1 MQDLN
6 IKLASVIALKNEII
20 WNWKNRKGKKEFIT
34 DEDKELILKNLLE
47 ALINSIPQ
55 RKIQ

>member
-20 WNWKNRKGKKEFIT
+20 WNWKNRKGKNTGRRNDLCQLCGWYKKTLNKQGF
-34 DEDKELILKNLLE
+34 K
-47 ALINSIPQ
+47 
-55 RKIQ
+55 